1 MVLTTTDPIADML
14 TRIRN
19 AAAAGLPM
27 VEVPASKL
35 KIEIAKV
42 LLQEGYVRS
51 YEVREAEGRKTL
63 RVLLKY
69 DTKGYPV
76 IRKLVRVSRPGLRKY
91 YKVDNLPRILAG
103 AGVAIVSTPKGLL
116 SDREARRE
124 RVGGELLCYIY

>member
-1 MVLTTTDPIADML
+1 MYNDPIADML

-19 AAAAGLPM
+19 ASNVGLPM

-35 KIEIAKV
+35 KIELAKV
-42 LLQEGYVRS
+42 LQKEGYVRS
-51 YEVREAEGRKTL
+51 YEIREAGNHKTI

-69 DTKGYPV
+69 DSQGYPL

-91 YKVDNLPRILAG
+91 YKVDNLPRILG
-103 AGVAIVSTPKGLL
+103 GGGTAIVSTPKGLL

-124 RVGGELLCYIY
+124 HVGGEVLCYVY

>member
-1 MVLTTTDPIADML
+1 MYNDPIADLL

-19 AAAAGLPM
+19 ACQAGLPM

-35 KIEIAKV
+35 KVEIVK
-42 LLQEGYVRS
+42 LLQREGYLRS
-51 YEVREAEGRKTL
+51 YEIRESGSHKTL

-69 DTKGYPV
+69 DEEGYPL

-103 AGVAIVSTPKGLL
+103 AGVAIVSTPRGLL

-124 RVGGELLCYIY
+124 RVGGEVLCYVY

>member
-1 MVLTTTDPIADML
+1 MYNDPIADLL

-19 AAAAGLPM
+19 ACQAGLPM

-35 KIEIAKV
+35 KVEIVK
-42 LLQEGYVRS
+42 LLQREGYLRS
-51 YEVREAEGRKTL
+51 YEIREANNHKTL

-69 DTKGYPV
+69 DEEGYPL

-91 YKVDNLPRILAG
+91 YKVDNLPRILSG
-103 AGVAIVSTPKGLL
+103 AGVAIVSTPRGLL

-124 RVGGELLCYIY
+124 RVGGEVLCYVY